1 MFALNRKVPSPTFR
15 RNPCDTEFLFQLYV
29 RQFEGKQV
37 PCQLL
42 SKPPQKATAEI
53 YLATLVRD
61 CQHNPEFEAG
71 DIGLFKAATLSCWI
85 LSARKKI
92 SGIFRARYFPLCL
105 PASSH
110 SGLIKF
116 SHLLQLRQ
124 NAGWDV
130 EGRLVGWFVSSL
142 VRWWWWV

>member
-1 MFALNRKVPSPTFR
+1 LTDESLNVFELNRKVLSPTFL

-71 DIGLFKAATLSCWI
+71 
-85 LSARKKI
+85 
-92 SGIFRARYFPLCL
+92 
-105 PASSH
+105 
-110 SGLIKF
+110 
-116 SHLLQLRQ
+116 
-124 NAGWDV
+124 
-130 EGRLVGWFVSSL
+130 VGHWAF
-142 VRWWWWV
+142 